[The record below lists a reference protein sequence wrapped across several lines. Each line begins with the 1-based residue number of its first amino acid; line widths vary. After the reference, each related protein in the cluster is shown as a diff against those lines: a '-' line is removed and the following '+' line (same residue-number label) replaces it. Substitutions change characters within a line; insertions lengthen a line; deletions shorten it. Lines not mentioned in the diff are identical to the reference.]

1 LARVAGGA
9 CRNVVIQ
16 VRSSTGSGCAAMAT
30 GTAAATASS
39 RVSDIIETP
48 LEGGCFAGLSLHLRI
63 RTNAQRVTGLWRLL
77 SVS

>member
-48 LEGGCFAGLSLHLRI
+48 LRRQF
-63 RTNAQRVTGLWRLL
+63 
-77 SVS
+77 